1 MPEKEKTEKIKLNN
15 LEKTILQIA
24 VKRQISELEKV
35 GNKARLL
42 GVDTTRAVERDMN
55 VLKDLETKLL

>member
-1 MPEKEKTEKIKLNN
+1 MPEKEKTEKIELNN